1 MSLTATTTTR
11 RLCWGRFV
19 YHARVR
25 KIFIF
30 GFCSAPNPTKT
41 KASKKKEAK
50 RSERFARRSKSAKI
64 IQIRANLENLNVF
77 ETNSRNA
84 KPVAFCFT
92 VWKIVARDRFSKVLC
107 VRGCVSWISRQ
118 NPLKNMNWIRRKS
131 SKSKKSSSPEWQLQ
145 ERLRMEEEVSLSL
158 CVFCLFFAPKMI
170 VKHETFSQI

>member
-1 MSLTATTTTR
+1 MLGSVCLSR
-11 RLCWGRFV
+11 ESSKDFYFWLLFRSEPQ
-19 YHARVR
+19 
-25 KIFIF
+25 K
-30 GFCSAPNPTKT
+30 PN
-41 KASKKKEAK
+41 ASKKKEVK

-84 KPVAFCFT
+84 KPVVFCFT
-92 VWKIVARDRFSKVLC
+92 VWKIVARDRFSKVLRVC
-107 VRGCVSWISRQ
+107 GCVSWISRQ